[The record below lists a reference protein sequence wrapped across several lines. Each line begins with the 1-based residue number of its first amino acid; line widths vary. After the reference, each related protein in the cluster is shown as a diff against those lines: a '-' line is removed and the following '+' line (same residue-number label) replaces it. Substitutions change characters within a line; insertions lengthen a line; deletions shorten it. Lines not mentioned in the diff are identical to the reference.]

1 MDNTFE
7 LERDIYF
14 YLNAHKN
21 PILASDV
28 ACAMGITT
36 QKACALLKRLTRE
49 GVIKEVS
56 YNSKKWY
63 GTDEAV
69 LNFGCSLF
77 SNNHKDNSIN
87 IETIVENEDDVIE
100 FEFENTK
107 ESYKDKFLSL
117 LYNIVYDYFY

>member
-1 MDNTFE
+1 MNDTFS

-14 YLNAHKN
+14 YLDAHKS

-28 ACAMGITT
+28 ARAMDITT
-36 QKACALLKRLTRE
+36 QKACVLLKRLTRE

-63 GTDEAV
+63 GTDEAFDY
-69 LNFGCSLF
+69 NLF
-77 SNNHKDNSIN
+77 SDNHKDNSIN
-87 IETIVENEDDVIE
+87 VETIVENEDNIIE
-100 FEFENTK
+100 FEFNNIK

-117 LYNIVYDYFY
+117 LYDIVYDYFY